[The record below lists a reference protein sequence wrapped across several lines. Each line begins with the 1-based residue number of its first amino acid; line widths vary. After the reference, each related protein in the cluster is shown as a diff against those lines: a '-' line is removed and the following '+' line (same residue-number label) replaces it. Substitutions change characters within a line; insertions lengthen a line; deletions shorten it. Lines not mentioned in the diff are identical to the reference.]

1 MDARTIEDIY
11 PLSPMQQGMLFH
23 SLYEG
28 HSGVYFEQT
37 SWTLH
42 GSLDRAAFSRAWQ
55 QVIDRHSA
63 LRTSFVWEELDEP
76 VQVVHRQV
84 VVPFTFEDWRGLN
97 PEAQA
102 ARLEAFMAADRAQGF
117 DLLAPPLMR
126 LALLQVDDQTHHF
139 IWSHH
144 HLLLDGW
151 SQPVLFGEV
160 FALYEA
166 ALRGRTARLPMPRPY
181 RDYIAWLQEQDRS
194 AAEAHWRRTLAGFAA
209 PTQLMPVP
217 VSPAAPGGDP
227 AGYLIHSDALDEQAT
242 TALQT
247 RAAAPADP
255 EHHRAGRGLC
265 CSVATAARPTWCLA
279 PPSPAGPPT
288 CPAPKGW

>member
-1 MDARTIEDIY
+1 
-11 PLSPMQQGMLFH
+11 MLFH

-37 SWTLH
+37 SWMLR
-42 GSLDRAAFSRAWQ
+42 GPLDQAAFGRAWQ

-84 VVPFTFEDWRGLN
+84 TVPLTFEDWRGLN

-151 SQPVLFGEV
+151 SQPVLFGEYLRCTRC
-160 FALYEA
+160 A
-166 ALRGRTARLPMPRPY
+166 RGRTAAASPRPY

-194 AAEAHWRRTLAGFAA
+194 AAERIGGA
-209 PTQLMPVP
+209 PGRIRCPH
-217 VSPAAPGGDP
+217 SSCRSCRPAAPGTNRLPDSQRCPGRADDDRAANP
-227 AGYLIHSDALDEQAT
+227 C
-242 TALQT
+242 
-247 RAAAPADP
+247 AAAP
-255 EHHRAGRGLC
+255 
-265 CSVATAARPTWCLA
+265 
-279 PPSPAGPPT
+279 
-288 CPAPKGW
+288 